1 MNKSHLILIVALSI
15 SLLAAVFAL
24 GISATI
30 VTAQI
35 TAQSITATLD
45 PNIIVRYNDDE
56 QSMYDA
62 NGNQVFPINYNGTVY
77 LPVRAFC
84 DIFGINIEWID
95 SNKNVLINDDKL
107 TKIVVLGDFEI
118 KLHDDE
124 VILTKYL
131 GEGGDVVIPD
141 GITVI
146 GDHAFDA
153 VLLGKRGAG
162 QPDSVYIPDSV
173 RVIEKMAFFG
183 NCRTAGDTIN
193 GFEIVSGLKS
203 VRLPSNLESIGKSA
217 FADCA
222 VLTDVTFDEIPEGT
236 ITVGDKAFAGC
247 TALENCSLF
256 DSDNVILDNIELG
269 NDVFSGT
276 PFVEPTE

>member
-1 MNKSHLILIVALSI
+1 MKKSRLILISLSI

-30 VTAQI
+30 VT
-35 TAQSITATLD
+35 TQSITALID
-45 PNIIVRYNDDE
+45 SNIAVRYNGDNW
-56 QSMYDA
+56 SMYDA
-62 NGNQVFPINYNGTVY
+62 NGNAVYPINYNGTVY
-77 LPVRAFC
+77 LPIRAFC
-84 DIFGINIEWID
+84 DIFGISID
-95 SNKNVLINDDKL
+95 WEDSSKTISITDDKL
-107 TKIVVLGDFEI
+107 TSTAVIGDFEI
-118 KLHDDE
+118 KLHGGE

-193 GFEIVSGLKS
+193 GYEIVGGLKS
-203 VRLPSNLESIGKSA
+203 VRLPSKLESIGKSA

-222 VLTDVTFDEIPEGT
+222 VLTDVTFDEIPEGIIT
-236 ITVGDKAFAGC
+236 IGDEAFAYC
-247 TALENCSLF
+247 ISLENCDLYGLE
-256 DSDNVILDNIELG
+256 NVELG
-269 NDVFSGT
+269 SDVFEAT
-276 PFVEPTE
+276 PLVEPTE

>member
-141 GITVI
+141 GITII
-146 GDHAFDA
+146 GQGAFDA

-183 NCRTAGDTIN
+183 NYRTVGDTIN

-222 VLTDVTFDEIPEGT
+222 VLTDVTFDEIPERT

-247 TALENCSLF
+247 TALENCGLF

-276 PFVEPTE
+276 PFAEPTE

>member
-1 MNKSHLILIVALSI
+1 MKKSHLILISLSI
-15 SLLAAVFAL
+15 SLLAAMFAL
-24 GISATI
+24 GMSASVVAT
-30 VTAQI
+30 
-35 TAQSITATLD
+35 QSITALLVPDTT
-45 PNIIVRYNDDE
+45 IQYNGE
-56 QSMYDA
+56 AQYMYDA
-62 NGNQVFPINYNGTVY
+62 NGDAVYPINYNGTVY
-77 LPVRAFC
+77 LPVRAVSVMLGLSV
-84 DIFGINIEWID
+84 DWDD
-95 SNKNVLINDDKL
+95 SSKTVSITDDEL

-118 KLHDDE
+118 KLHGGE

-153 VLLGKRGAG
+153 VLLDKRGAG

-183 NCRTAGDTIN
+183 LIYPHGDGT
-193 GFEIVSGLKS
+193 VTGLKS
-203 VRLPSNLESIGKSA
+203 VRLPSKLESIGELA
-217 FADCA
+217 FADCD
-222 VLTDVTFDEIPEGT
+222 VLTDVTFDEIPEET

-247 TALENCSLF
+247 TALENCGLF

-269 NDVFSGT
+269 SDVFSGT
-276 PFVEPTE
+276 PLVQPTE

>member
-1 MNKSHLILIVALSI
+1 MKKSHLILISLSI

-141 GITVI
+141 GITII
-146 GDHAFDA
+146 GQGAFDA

-183 NCRTAGDTIN
+183 NYRTVGDTIN

-222 VLTDVTFDEIPEGT
+222 VLTDVTFDEIPERT

-247 TALENCSLF
+247 TALENCGLF

>member
-1 MNKSHLILIVALSI
+1 MKKSRLILISLSI
-15 SLLAAVFAL
+15 SLLTAVFAL

-62 NGNQVFPINYNGTVY
+62 NGNAVYPINYNGTVY
-77 LPVRAFC
+77 LPIRAFC
-84 DIFGINIEWID
+84 DIFGISID
-95 SNKNVLINDDKL
+95 WEDSSKTISITDDKL
-107 TKIVVLGDFEI
+107 TSTAVIGDFEI
-118 KLHDDE
+118 KLHGGE

-183 NCRTAGDTIN
+183 NYRTAGDTIN

-222 VLTDVTFDEIPEGT
+222 VLTDVTFDEIPEGIIT
-236 ITVGDKAFAGC
+236 IGDEAFAYC
-247 TALENCSLF
+247 ISLENCDLYGLK
-256 DSDNVILDNIELG
+256 NVELG
-269 NDVFSGT
+269 SDVFEAT
-276 PFVEPTE
+276 PFAEPTE

>member
-1 MNKSHLILIVALSI
+1 MKKSRLILISLSI

-118 KLHDDE
+118 KLHGGE

-183 NCRTAGDTIN
+183 LIYRHGDGT
-193 GFEIVSGLKS
+193 VTGLKS
-203 VRLPSNLESIGKSA
+203 VRLSSNLESIGEAA

-222 VLTDVTFDEIPEGT
+222 VLTDVTFDEIPEG
-236 ITVGDKAFAGC
+236 IIIIGDEAFAYC
-247 TALENCSLF
+247 ISLENCDLYGLE
-256 DSDNVILDNIELG
+256 NVELG
-269 NDVFSGT
+269 SDVFEAT
-276 PFVEPTE
+276 PLVEPTE

>member
-1 MNKSHLILIVALSI
+1 MKKSRLILISLSI

-45 PNIIVRYNDDE
+45 PNIIVRYNEDE

-77 LPVRAFC
+77 LPIRAFC
-84 DIFGINIEWID
+84 DIFGISID
-95 SNKNVLINDDKL
+95 WEDSSKTISITDDKL
-107 TKIVVLGDFEI
+107 TSTAVIGDFEI
-118 KLHDDE
+118 KLHGGE

-153 VLLGKRGAG
+153 VLLGKSCSG
-162 QPDSVYIPDSV
+162 QPDRVYINDIF
-173 RVIEKMAFFG
+173 RVIDKMAFFG
-183 NCRTAGDTIN
+183 IIYPHGDGT
-193 GFEIVSGLKS
+193 VTGLKS
-203 VRLPSNLESIGKSA
+203 VRLPSKLESIGKSA

-247 TALENCSLF
+247 TALENCGLF

-269 NDVFSGT
+269 SDVFSGT